1 MNAGLASGTTRSS
14 NHVSG
19 SRVIRNRGSSP
30 FERRSCA
37 TTVNPWVPGSSSR
50 SGSPNCRMNGGL
62 GGNAWALIL
71 APKPQVGF
79 LPKGANARSRRPC
92 ETASAPDVE
101 TVY

>member
-1 MNAGLASGTTRSS
+1 
-14 NHVSG
+14 
-19 SRVIRNRGSSP
+19 
-30 FERRSCA
+30 
-37 TTVNPWVPGSSSR
+37 
-50 SGSPNCRMNGGL
+50 MNGGL